1 MAATKSKK
9 MTNAEIN
16 KNILDRLF
24 EEGKLSAWEQEF
36 YTSCIQ
42 GKNKKQMRD
51 LSSAQYKKMVE
62 IAEKDR

>member
-1 MAATKSKK
+1 

-16 KNILDRLF
+16 KTILDRLF
-24 EEGKLSAWEQEF
+24 EEGKLSTWEQEF

-42 GKNKKQMRD
+42 GKSKKQLRD
-51 LSSAQYKKMVE
+51 LTGAQYKKMVE